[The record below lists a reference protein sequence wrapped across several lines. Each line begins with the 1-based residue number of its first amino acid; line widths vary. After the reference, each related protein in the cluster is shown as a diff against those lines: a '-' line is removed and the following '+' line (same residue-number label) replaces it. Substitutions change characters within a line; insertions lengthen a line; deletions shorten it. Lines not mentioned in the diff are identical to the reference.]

1 MVAIPDV
8 MRLIAVVVRMRS
20 ICHMPL
26 LRNIL
31 MLLLALPALLSAQR
45 SAQRI
50 PAGVDRHGVTWFSSQ
65 PTGLLRQPP
74 DAAPART
81 IPTFPADSVRQ
92 RKLGRYTI
100 NGLGTGA
107 AIGIVGGLIGSKFI
121 ACGCSDSKK
130 AFGLAFW
137 FGGIGASAGG
147 IVGALVGG
155 IADLRAR

>member
-1 MVAIPDV
+1 MVAVPEV

-31 MLLLALPALLSAQR
+31 MLLLAFPALLSAQR
-45 SAQRI
+45 SAQRV
-50 PAGVDRHGVTWFSSQ
+50 PAGVDHHGVTWFSSQ
-65 PTGLLRQPP
+65 PTGLLRQLS

-81 IPTFPADSVRQ
+81 IPLVPVDSVRR
-92 RKLGRYTI
+92 RKIGRYTL

-107 AIGIVGGLIGSKFI
+107 AIGIVGGLIVSKFI
-121 ACGCSDSKK
+121 ACGCSAAEK

-137 FGGIGASAGG
+137 YGGIGASAGG
-147 IVGALVGG
+147 
-155 IADLRAR
+155 